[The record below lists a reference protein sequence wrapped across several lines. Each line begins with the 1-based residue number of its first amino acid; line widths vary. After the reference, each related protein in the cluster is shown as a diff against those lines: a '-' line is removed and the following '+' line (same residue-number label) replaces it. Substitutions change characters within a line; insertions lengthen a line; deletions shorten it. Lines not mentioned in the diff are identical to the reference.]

1 MQWTGEG
8 GAGYGEEPP
17 SGRGY
22 GYAHGHEA
30 TGGTAVDTATAE
42 PEPWAAGAP
51 VLVAGPDRLAGAEW
65 DSPHGDVITVLPTDL
80 DESGRP
86 VPEPDTPENDPAR
99 PVFVDA
105 SGRRQRRVRRAARL
119 LLIPAG
125 VYVALLV
132 SALLGGPTIS
142 APFVPLPDTTHP
154 ATPRATTP
162 GSPAGTDHGHPAR
175 STDSG
180 AADQDALDA
189 RPTAPRTAPGRTGGQ
204 AAATTPATTSAT
216 TATPAGTAAPTTTAT
231 PTTSAAASAG
241 ATSTEAPSAKGR
253 ANAASHKPVK

>member
-17 SGRGY
+17 TGRGYGY

-30 TGGTAVDTATAE
+30 TGGTTVDTATAE

-65 DSPHGDVITVLPTDL
+65 DSPHGDVITVLPTDR

-132 SALLGGPTIS
+132 SALLGGPAIS
-142 APFVPLPDTTHP
+142 APFVPLPGTTHP
-154 ATPRATTP
+154 ATPRATPP

-180 AADQDALDA
+180 AADQDA
-189 RPTAPRTAPGRTGGQ
+189 RPTAPRTASGRTGGQ
-204 AAATTPATTSAT
+204 AAATTPAATSAT